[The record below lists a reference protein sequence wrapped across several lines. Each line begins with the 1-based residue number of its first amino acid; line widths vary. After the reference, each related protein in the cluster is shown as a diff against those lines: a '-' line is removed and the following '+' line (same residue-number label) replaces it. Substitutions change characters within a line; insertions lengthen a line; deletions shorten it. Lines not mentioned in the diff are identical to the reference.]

1 MISPIAE
8 VVFFPM
14 TDSISRG
21 MFLTYFSESEYFGK
35 SKMNA
40 SQASTQK
47 TLHLVIHG
55 RVQGVFF
62 RQSML
67 REALNMSITGWVR
80 NRSDGKVEAIVQGES
95 NAVDAIV
102 RWAQRGPERASVERV
117 EMLSTEGSYSN
128 FEIMN

>member
-1 MISPIAE
+1 
-8 VVFFPM
+8 
-14 TDSISRG
+14 
-21 MFLTYFSESEYFGK
+21 
-35 SKMNA
+35 MNA

>member
-1 MISPIAE
+1 MAIPS
-8 VVFFPM
+8 
-14 TDSISRG
+14 S
-21 MFLTYFSESEYFGK
+21 
-35 SKMNA
+35 
-40 SQASTQK
+40 STKK

-67 REALNMSITGWVR
+67 REAQFLAVSGWVR
-80 NRSDGKVEAIVQGES
+80 NLSDGKVEAIVQGES

-117 EMLSTEGSYSN
+117 EILPAEGSHSS
-128 FEIMN
+128 FEIT